1 MALVVSQETFDQ
13 VVRENVEDLDMD
25 LEEAAEDA
33 IQQFKAQGVDL
44 GNIITDPNM
53 KKESESELSSCIA
66 HLSGFKYNDSNDSD
80 LDRDLQT
87 IRKWCDKGIQ
97 YRILAGKFKAY
108 NALINVLS
116 QSLDRGKILTSI
128 LKTLT
133 SLLTGYPDLFDDDGA
148 DALLSVLST
157 SKEAEIV
164 VACLKVA
171 QACCLKHEKNRQ
183 KFANREIHTLI
194 TSLLELSNDSAILIE
209 TCELIKLLTLD
220 DDIRE
225 QISRAHEHARLIAI
239 NNLCILCDL
248 LGKNRNDMATAPH
261 ILAALSAIVVRNE
274 FCEKVDQAG
283 GIIHILDI
291 LAAHP
296 DTERVNLQCL
306 KMIKVLAGNDDVKLH
321 LMQSGASPLLL
332 AAMSRHKGS
341 SVVSSAGCSCIAA
354 LALRSPDNAQVL
366 VDNGAAD
373 ALVDA
378 LKIHSKNGNVQRA
391 ACLAIRNLVSRNKGL
406 CATFL
411 SLGVEDLLNSVD
423 KATCWDEAKAALRDL
438 GCNVKLE
445 EPFKGKGV
453 KLSQGD

>member
-25 LEEAAEDA
+25 LAEAAEDA

-44 GNIITDPNM
+44 GNIITDPIM
-53 KKESESELSSCIA
+53 KKESESELSSCVT
-66 HLSGFKYNDSNDSD
+66 HLSGFKYSDSSESD
-80 LDRDLQT
+80 LERDLQT
-87 IRKWCDKGIQ
+87 IKKWCDKGIQ
-97 YRILAGKFKAY
+97 YRILAGNFKAY
-108 NALINVLS
+108 DAFKSILS
-116 QSLDRGKILTSI
+116 QSLNRGKIVISILTS
-128 LKTLT
+128 LK
-133 SLLTGYPDLFDDDGA
+133 SLLTGYPDLFDDEGA
-148 DALLSVLST
+148 DILLSILST
-157 SKEAEIV
+157 SKEVDTI
-164 VACLKVA
+164 VACLQVA
-171 QACCLKHEKNRQ
+171 QSCCLKHEKNRQ
-183 KFANREIHTLI
+183 KFSNREIHTVI
-194 TSLLELSNDSAILIE
+194 TQLLKESNSSAVLVE

-225 QISRAHEHARLIAI
+225 QISRAHEHARLLAV

-261 ILAALSAIVVRNE
+261 ILSALSAIVVRNE

-291 LAAHP
+291 MAAHP
-296 DTERVNLQCL
+296 DTEKVNVQCL
-306 KMIKVLAGNDDVKLH
+306 KLIKVLAGNDDVKMH

-341 SVVSSAGCSCIAA
+341 SLVSSAGCSCIAA

-378 LKIHSKNGNVQRA
+378 LKIHVKNGNLQRA

-406 CATFL
+406 CDIFL

-423 KATCWDEAKAALRDL
+423 KAACWDEAKAALRDL